1 MTAII
6 SGLFS
11 FFGSILGSLFA
22 NRAAKKRQFFEAY
35 FKMRAEANEELME
48 SLYQYSISMTINRFE
63 VDDDEFDRISQS
75 VLSALAKAQL
85 YCSDDALKDIKQ
97 WYARIQKLTNR
108 DAMPDF
114 SCALTNTLR
123 LLREDMK
130 NCREYKF

>member
-11 FFGSILGSLFA
+11 FLGSILGSFIA

-97 WYARIQKLTNR
+97 WYTRIQKLTNR